1 MPTATVK
8 VTAPKNATVNRTPK
22 SKRVVIR
29 QVQGKLRSI
38 KFPIGPLQVK
48 YDGGGI
54 DYVNIDR
61 PGDIALLEASTIKP
75 RIITFE
81 AVIANPDT
89 SGLSSVESAIEVL
102 ENIYKEDSDLTF
114 TYGVRSLPYK
124 LRLTEFSYSSARR
137 DLNGN
142 ILQAVA
148 NIQLTERPRRE
159 IDPITLSAVRYT
171 PPKSTSSSKKN
182 TKTTSRPSS
191 SSASGPDRNV
201 DVPDPDPY
209 DRKGGSSG
217 MKVS

>member
-1 MPTATVK
+1 MPTATVR
-8 VTAPKNATVNRTPK
+8 VTAPKNTVVNRTPR

-29 QVQGKLRSI
+29 QVEGNLRSI

-54 DYVNIDR
+54 DYVNVDR
-61 PGDIALLEASTIKP
+61 PGEVALLEASTIMP
-75 RIITFE
+75 RTIGFE

-89 SGLSSVESAIEVL
+89 SGLSSVEAALEVL

-124 LRLTEFSYSSARR
+124 LRMTGFSYSSARR

-171 PPKSTSSSKKN
+171 PEKSTSSSKKN
-182 TKTTSRPSS
+182 TKTTTRPPSN
-191 SSASGPDRNV
+191 SAGDDRYIPV
-201 DVPDPDPY
+201 TDPDSY
-209 DRKGGSSG
+209 DRKGRGSG
-217 MKVS
+217 TIY